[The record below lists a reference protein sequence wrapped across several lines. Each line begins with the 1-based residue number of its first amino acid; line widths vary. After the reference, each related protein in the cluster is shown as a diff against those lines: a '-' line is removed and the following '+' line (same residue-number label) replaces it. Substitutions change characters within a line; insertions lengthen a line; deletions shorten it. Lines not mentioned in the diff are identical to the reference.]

1 MVVGQGVMWVVVGG
15 SEGWVGGG
23 GGRRRKGEKGWSGCG
38 GGVPVGAGWTAAA
51 VGVATAV
58 ACHPFSQTRHERGI
72 FGFLLLNIPLGKT

>member
-1 MVVGQGVMWVVVGG
+1 MWWVDRKD
-15 SEGWVGGG
+15 GWVGEGEGG
-23 GGRRRKGEKGWSGCG
+23 VVEKGWSGCG

>member
-1 MVVGQGVMWVVVGG
+1 MGG
-15 SEGWVGGG
+15 W
-23 GGRRRKGEKGWSGCG
+23 GRGKEAYGEKGWSGCG
-38 GGVPVGAGWTAAA
+38 GVVPVGAGWAAAA